1 VWFLFIATPQPKTTT
16 NQLNSGWEGFI
27 IGRNHCRRRRRR
39 HCRRRQGLYKKTAKK
54 THYNEYNSSK
64 VL

>member
-1 VWFLFIATPQPKTTT
+1 LPHPNPKQPQINSTRVGKALLSEETTAAAAAAATAAAVRAFT
-16 NQLNSGWEGFI
+16 
-27 IGRNHCRRRRRR
+27 
-39 HCRRRQGLYKKTAKK
+39 KKTAKK